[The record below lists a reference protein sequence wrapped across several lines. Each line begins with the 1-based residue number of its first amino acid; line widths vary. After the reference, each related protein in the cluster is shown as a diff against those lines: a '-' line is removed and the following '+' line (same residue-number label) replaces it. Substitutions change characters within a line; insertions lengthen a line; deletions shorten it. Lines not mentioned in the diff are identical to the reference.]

1 MSFKTMFEFGDNEV
15 TGNAQCFATYTE
27 AYDSAAARFALWT
40 VPTGYRVNKSE
51 DPVNY
56 VRING
61 EDKHI

>member
-1 MSFKTMFEFGDNEV
+1 MSFKPMLEFKNHQYHND
-15 TGNAQCFATYTE
+15 QCFATYTE
-27 AYDSAAARFALWT
+27 AYDSAATRFALWMA
-40 VPTGYRVNKSE
+40 PIGYRVDKSE